1 METKLALVLFAVIG
15 TTLAGSIITA
25 LLSMNMDSGR
35 EILLGGLG
43 GFLLA
48 APISWLVARR
58 MTHLLG

>member
-15 TTLAGSIITA
+15 TTLAGSIVTA
-25 LLSMNMDSGR
+25 LLSINMDGGR
-35 EILLGGLG
+35 EILIGSIT

-58 MTHLLG
+58 MTHLIG